1 MFCLPVSVLP
11 SGSCLRWW
19 ISSSDHRPALPP
31 GSDDSHSVDFAG
43 FCLRETMSSWNRS
56 RRHRSIYDSVLRYP
70 PVLAFGLSLC
80 EDWFFCGSSSSSAE
94 FRRLLW
100 FRWKEVVP
108 RLDPCLID
116 RRAIVH
122 VEDDVP

>member
-1 MFCLPVSVLP
+1 
-11 SGSCLRWW
+11 
-19 ISSSDHRPALPP
+19 
-31 GSDDSHSVDFAG
+31 
-43 FCLRETMSSWNRS
+43 MSSWNRS

-70 PVLAFGLSLC
+70 SVLAFGLSLC
-80 EDWFFCGSSSSSAE
+80 EDGFFCGSSSSSAE

-100 FRWKEVVP
+100 FWWKEVVP